1 MIERHNKNEVENT
14 TQAGFQDVV
23 LWVRYFALQC
33 LKLKTREERRNYIE
47 TQVPAMDR
55 AAVKI
60 HVERAFIAKKYRAY
74 DDV

>member
-1 MIERHNKNEVENT
+1 MSINWR
-14 TQAGFQDVV
+14 
-23 LWVRYFALQC
+23 RYYSRQC

-47 TQVPAMDR
+47 NQVPAKDQ

-74 DDV
+74 DDI